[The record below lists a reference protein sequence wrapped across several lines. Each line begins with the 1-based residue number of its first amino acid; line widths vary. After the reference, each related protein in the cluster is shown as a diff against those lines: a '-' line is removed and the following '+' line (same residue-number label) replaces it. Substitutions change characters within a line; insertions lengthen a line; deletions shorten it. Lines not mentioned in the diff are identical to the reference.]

1 MKGKPTNQV
10 CPACYQSLNIDTFV
24 PGKAINEPIEVQTDD
39 VTFCFSCRTVLIL
52 DEYLNIVIPDP
63 ETLFYIISDPGFNS
77 FISQIDN
84 ARKNKPSLN

>member
-10 CPACYQSLNIDTFV
+10 FPSCSNSLNIDTFV
-24 PGKAINEPIEVQTDD
+24 PGTSINEPIEVQTDD
-39 VTFCFSCRTVLIL
+39 VTFCFSCRTVLVF
-52 DEYLNIVIPDP
+52 DEDLKIVIPGP
-63 ETLFYIISDPGFNS
+63 EMLFYIISDPGFNM